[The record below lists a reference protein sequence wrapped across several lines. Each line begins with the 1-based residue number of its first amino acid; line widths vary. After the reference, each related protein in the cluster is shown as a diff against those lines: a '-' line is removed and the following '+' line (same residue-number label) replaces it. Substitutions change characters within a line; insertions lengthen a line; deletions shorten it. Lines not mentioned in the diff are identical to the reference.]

1 MKFAVFKKTY
11 FEEHL
16 RTTSVYIDYMGP
28 CQTPMMFLF
37 SKIVNAKNSIKDI
50 CQEPN
55 MDYVF
60 ESSKELAFL

>member
-1 MKFAVFKKTY
+1 
-11 FEEHL
+11 
-16 RTTSVYIDYMGP
+16 
-28 CQTPMMFLF
+28 MMFLF